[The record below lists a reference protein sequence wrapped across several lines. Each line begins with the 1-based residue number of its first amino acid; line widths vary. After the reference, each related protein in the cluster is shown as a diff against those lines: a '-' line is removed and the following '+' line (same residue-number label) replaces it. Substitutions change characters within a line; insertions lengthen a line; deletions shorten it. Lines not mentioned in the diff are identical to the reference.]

1 MKAIKMLIAGLVLA
15 VAGMATAAMD
25 TVLTFSTVGPD
36 RYANGDDVVPGE
48 SYALVWTADIA
59 GFTLSDDGT
68 ATGGKVVLVAP
79 VAEGGRCPPV
89 KLNIKASVAPQYE
102 GGVWGVYLFDT
113 RSGSVNGV
121 KLIPSATVEVASEGY
136 LVRKTTKSRALLG
149 TSAGVVDV
157 ESLVDVVAAGGEVTL
172 EADITLEDELVV
184 SNEVT
189 LNLGGYKITAASG
202 KNAIQVA
209 AGGSLTI
216 NAGENG
222 GVSASGKLA
231 VYADYELSPGAKTV
245 VINGGTYT
253 GNLQFNKYPV
263 ATSATQSGEAADP
276 TVVTINGGV
285 FNDYVTL
292 YHCCPFTIT
301 GGKFEK
307 GLNTSPSSTYV
318 YSTSRS
324 PVIIEGGVFK
334 TEPEAVGSRVIVS
347 PGYYEGGYFHVA
359 DTSLCEVKR
368 NGKFYRYASEAL
380 ALIGATTEIEVLGG
394 TNLSGVEIV
403 LSEGQSIT
411 VATDFAG
418 SIVAAAGYT
427 LAEPTYNPSA
437 GTATYFVQANGVAK
451 IGGAY
456 FDTLDAA
463 FDAAVTGDK
472 VTLLESCALTGALAL
487 TGREVEVALNGCDL
501 TLASTSSVDLTGGKL
516 TISGSGN
523 VFVNTAAV
531 SFTKDT
537 FVVKG
542 GTYQFDP
549 SAYRTK
555 TENDFW
561 WLDRYYVFNGGDG
574 TYTVVPIPKAYVSK
588 LDETQVSDGT
598 LETAYAFKAFGDS
611 DLIIAYKWMNGL
623 LSDPLEIARANE
635 VISEM
640 IPFLE
645 WNSDFVVY
653 IDRAVETEDVILS
666 GQYGSY
672 PWLSFNAQKDI
683 PANQRVRLLSMF
695 GGRFSYEDIC
705 KEVTIFNCG
714 TKAINQEALDGAT
727 MHVEL
732 RIYDPSSDTGSATA
746 SSILI
751 CEYCYSFGGYL
762 ARVGENRYDTMED
775 AIAAV
780 QNGGAITMLNNWEG
794 SIDLT
799 PKAVVGFSINRN
811 GYMLDVTS
819 YSNLAETWRFERMSN
834 GGWSHYPK
842 PEGTYKVEVV
852 TDSGENMS
860 LSTVKVDDQWIA
872 DNADGDD
879 EQVEEV
885 LAKTDDNGLQKWQNY
900 ILQQDPDTPVRI
912 AEKAPETTE
921 EPVPETT
928 VVNVVNTLAERT
940 MIPED
945 CGFKV
950 TYQLDEVSSEGKVV
964 AEGDSKDSANDDF
977 EIDLETATAGE
988 EKNHA
993 FYKMSAVIESI
1004 DGTGTK
1010 TKVQSENTIGVLKV
1024 NVQTKNTPVAVPWS
1038 SLANDGE
1045 NLTVDKLVRTST
1057 LTAGDT
1063 LTAYDNATGTH
1074 KAWELQQ
1081 DGTWAP
1087 VQNAADPEQIE
1098 DAKDFE
1104 VSRGSAVWV
1113 TRQNPEQPL
1122 YLVGGATEEAA
1133 STPLEPATPEG
1144 EKSWN
1149 LVAAPSVEPV
1159 DVAELLS
1166 TEAAEND
1173 TIVVPTDGAPKNYV
1187 FRDGKWGYDTVKKVE
1202 RGVKEVWISVFETDD
1217 TTIPAG
1223 TGFWYLN
1230 GSTGEKSVEW

>member
-1 MKAIKMLIAGLVLA
+1 MLIAGLVLA

-36 RYANGDDVVPGE
+36 RYADGTDVVDGE
-48 SYALVWTADIA
+48 SYALVWTADVA
-59 GFTLSDDGT
+59 GFAMSDDGT
-68 ATGGKVVLVAP
+68 ATGGKVVLVRP
-79 VAEGGRCPPV
+79 VAKGGRCPLV

-102 GGVWGVYLFDT
+102 GGTWGVYLFDT

-121 KLIPSATVEVASEGY
+121 KLIPSATIEVASQGY

-149 TSAGVVDV
+149 NSGGILEAADLVSA
-157 ESLVDVVAAGGEVTL
+157 VADGGEVTL
-172 EADITLEDELVV
+172 GADITLADELVV
-184 SNEVT
+184 EKAVT

-209 AGGSLTI
+209 AGGNLTI
-216 NAGENG
+216 NAEENG

-231 VYADYELSPGAKTV
+231 VYADYELYPGSKTV

-347 PGYYEGGYFHVA
+347 PGYYEGGYFYVG
-359 DTSLCEVKR
+359 DTSACEVKR

-380 ALIGATTEIEVLGG
+380 ALIGATTEIEVLGD
-394 TNLSGVEIV
+394 TDVSSIV
-403 LSEGQSIT
+403 IALAEGQSIT
-411 VATDFAG
+411 VSAGFAG

-427 LAEPTYNPSA
+427 LAEPTYDTSA

-463 FDAAVTGDK
+463 FAAAVDGNKITL
-472 VTLLESCALTGALAL
+472 VTSCELTGAVALA
-487 TGREVEVALNGCDL
+487 GKAVEVALNGNDL
-501 TLASTSSVDLTGGKL
+501 SLASTSSLDLTGGNL
-516 TISGSGN
+516 TISGTGN
-523 VFVNTAAV
+523 VFVYTEDV
-531 SFTKDT
+531 TGLSKDT
-537 FVVKG
+537 FIVKG

-549 SAYRTK
+549 SAYRTA

-561 WLDRYYVFNGGDG
+561 WLDRYYVIVNGND
-574 TYTVVPIPKAYVSK
+574 TYTVVPIPKAYVTK
-588 LDETQVSDGT
+588 LDETQVSDGR
-598 LETAYAFKAFGDS
+598 LQTAYSFNAFKDS
-611 DLIIAYKWMNGL
+611 DLEIAAKFIAEL
-623 LSDPLEIARANE
+623 PVTDPLEIARFNE
-635 VISEM
+635 LINE
-640 IPFLE
+640 IAPFLG
-645 WNSDFVVY
+645 WNADFVVY
-653 IDRAVETEDVILS
+653 IDRAVAKEDVILS

-672 PWLSFNAQKDI
+672 PWLSFDAQSNI
-683 PANQRVRLLSMF
+683 PAYKKNRLLSMF
-695 GGRFSYEDIC
+695 TEDRFTYENIC
-705 KEVTIFNCG
+705 TDVTVFNCG
-714 TKAINQEALDGAT
+714 ARAENEEALDGAT

-732 RIYDPSSDTGSATA
+732 RVYDPSTDTGSANDP
-746 SSILI
+746 SILV

-762 ARVGENRYDTMED
+762 ARVGENRYDTME
-775 AIAAV
+775 AALEAV
-780 QNGGAITMLNNWEG
+780 ENGGVITMLNNWEG
-794 SIDLT
+794 SVDLAPT
-799 PKAVVGFSINRN
+799 AGKGFSINRN
-811 GYMLDVTS
+811 GYMLDVAS

-872 DNADGDD
+872 DNADGDAA
-879 EQVEEV
+879 QVEEV

-900 ILQQDPDTPVRI
+900 ILQQDPETPVTI
-912 AEKAPETTE
+912 AEKELEATA

-928 VVNVVNTLAERT
+928 VVTVVNQMAERT
-940 MIPED
+940 MLPED

-964 AEGDSKDSANDDF
+964 AEGESKASANDDF
-977 EIDLETATAGE
+977 EIDLETATGGE

-993 FYKMSAVIESI
+993 FYRMSAVIESV

-1024 NVQTKNTPVAVPWS
+1024 EAKTTNTPVAVPWS
-1038 SLANDGE
+1038 SLSDGE
-1045 NLTVDKLVRTST
+1045 DITVDKLVRTAT
-1057 LTAGDT
+1057 LTPGDT
-1063 LTAYDNATGTH
+1063 MTAYDNATGKY
-1074 KAWELQQ
+1074 KAWELQD
-1081 DGTWAP
+1081 DGTWESTE
-1087 VQNAADPEQIE
+1087 VIGGSEQSE
-1098 DAKDFE
+1098 AGDFS
-1104 VSRGSAVWV
+1104 VSRGAAVWV
-1113 TRQNPEQPL
+1113 TRQDPSQPL

-1133 STPLEPATPEG
+1133 STPLEPAPSEV

-1149 LVAAPSVEPV
+1149 LIAAPTVEPV
-1159 DVAELLS
+1159 DVQELLS
-1166 TEAAEND
+1166 DAVETD
-1173 TIVVPTDGAPKNYV
+1173 TIVVPTDGAPKNYI
-1187 FRDGKWGYDTVKKVE
+1187 FRDGVWGYETTEEVVRDNVVV
-1202 RGVKEVWISVFETDD
+1202 GVRSVFKTDD
-1217 TTIPAG
+1217 TKIPAG

-1230 GSTGEKSVEW
+1230 GSRESGKSVEW

>member
-36 RYANGDDVVPGE
+36 RYADGDDVVTGE
-48 SYALVWTADIA
+48 SYALVWTADVS

-89 KLNIKASVAPQYE
+89 KLNIKASVAPQYD

-113 RSGSVNGV
+113 RSGSVSGV

-149 TSAGVVDV
+149 SSAGIDDA
-157 ESLVDVVAAGGEVTL
+157 ESLSEAVAAGGEVTL
-172 EADITLEDELVV
+172 AADITLANELVL

-189 LNLGGYKITAASG
+189 LNLGVYKINAANG
-202 KNAIQVA
+202 KNAIRVA

-216 NAGENG
+216 NAEENG
-222 GVSASGKLA
+222 GVSAPGKLA
-231 VYADYELSPGAKTV
+231 VYADYELDPGSKTV

-263 ATSATQSGEAADP
+263 ATSATQSGEAAVP

-334 TEPEAVGSRVIVS
+334 TEPEAVGSRVVVS
-347 PGYYEGGYFHVA
+347 PGYYMGGYFHVG
-359 DTSLCEVKR
+359 DTSACEVKR

-380 ALIGATTEIEVLGG
+380 ALIGATTEIEVVNG
-394 TNLSGVEIV
+394 TDLSGVEIA

-411 VATDFAG
+411 VSADFVG
-418 SIVAAAGYT
+418 TVVAAAGYT
-427 LAEPTYNPSA
+427 LAEPTYDTSA
-437 GTATYFVQANGVAK
+437 GTVTYFVQANGVAK

-456 FDTLDAA
+456 YGTLDAA
-463 FDAAVTGDK
+463 FGAAQDGDK
-472 VTLLESCALTGALAL
+472 ITLLASCELNGAVALTGKA
-487 TGREVEVALNGCDL
+487 VEVALNGNDL
-501 TLASTSSVDLTGGKL
+501 TLASTSSADLTGGKL
-516 TISGSGN
+516 TISGAGN

-531 SFTKDT
+531 NLTKDT
-537 FVVKG
+537 FAVKG

-549 SAYRTK
+549 SAYRTA
-555 TENDFW
+555 TENGFW
-561 WLDRYYVFNGGDG
+561 WLDRHYVINNGNG
-574 TYTVVPIPKAYVSK
+574 TYTVVPIPKAYVTK

-611 DLIIAYKWMNGL
+611 DLPIAFKWMNGL

-640 IPFLE
+640 IPFLA

-653 IDRAVETEDVILS
+653 IDRDIEQDDVVLS

-672 PWLSFNAQKDI
+672 PWLSFDAQGDV
-683 PANQRVRLLSMF
+683 PANKKMRLLSMF
-695 GGRFSYEDIC
+695 GGKFSYEDIC

-714 TKAINQEALDGAT
+714 AKGIDQLTLDGAT

-732 RIYDPSSDTGSATA
+732 RVYDPSTDTGSANDP
-746 SSILI
+746 SILV

-762 ARVGENRYDTMED
+762 ARVGENRYDTME
-775 AIAAV
+775 AALEAV
-780 QNGGAITMLNNWEG
+780 ENGGVITMLNNWEG
-794 SIDLT
+794 SVDLAPT
-799 PKAVVGFSINRN
+799 AGKGFSINRN
-811 GYMLDVTS
+811 GYMLDVAS

-872 DNADGDD
+872 DNADGDAA
-879 EQVEEV
+879 QVEEV

-900 ILQQDPDTPVRI
+900 ILQQDPETPVTI
-912 AEKAPETTE
+912 AEKELEATA

-928 VVNVVNTLAERT
+928 VVTVVNQMAERT
-940 MIPED
+940 MLPED

-964 AEGDSKDSANDDF
+964 AEGESKASANDDF
-977 EIDLETATAGE
+977 EIDLETATGGE

-993 FYKMSAVIESI
+993 FYRMSAVIESV

-1024 NVQTKNTPVAVPWS
+1024 EAKTTNTPVAVPWS
-1038 SLANDGE
+1038 SLSDGE
-1045 NLTVDKLVRTST
+1045 DITVDKLVRTAT
-1057 LTAGDT
+1057 LTPGDT
-1063 LTAYDNATGTH
+1063 MTAYNNADGTY
-1074 KAWELQQ
+1074 KAWELQE
-1081 DGTWAP
+1081 DGTWEP
-1087 VQNAADPEQIE
+1087 VQTVGGSEQTE
-1098 DAKDFE
+1098 AKDFE

-1113 TRQNPEQPL
+1113 TRQNPEHPL

-1133 STPLEPATPEG
+1133 ATPLEPATE
-1144 EKSWN
+1144 EDKSWN

-1159 DVAELLS
+1159 KIDELL
-1166 TEAAEND
+1166 AENTDGD
-1173 TIVVPTDGAPKNYV
+1173 TIVVPTDGAPKNYYQNK
-1187 FRDGKWGYDTVKKVE
+1187 DGVWGYDTVEEVFE
-1202 RGVKEVWISVFETDD
+1202 GDEVVGVRSVFKTDD

-1230 GSTGEKSVEW
+1230 GSTDGSKTVEW

>member
-79 VAEGGRCPPV
+79 VAEDGRCPPV

-149 TSAGVVDV
+149 TSAGVVDA
-157 ESLVDVVAAGGEVTL
+157 ESLVAAVAAGGEVTVD
-172 EADITLEDELVV
+172 ADITLADELVV
-184 SNEVT
+184 ENEVT
-189 LNLGGYKITAASG
+189 LNLGEFKITAASG
-202 KNAIQVA
+202 NNAIQVV

-216 NAGENG
+216 NAESTG
-222 GVSASGKLA
+222 GVSANGKLA

-263 ATSATQSGEAADP
+263 ATSATQSGEAAVP
-276 TVVTINGGV
+276 TVVTINGGL
-285 FNDYVTL
+285 FNDYVTV
-292 YHCCPFTIT
+292 YRCSPFTIT
-301 GGKFEK
+301 GGTFEK

-334 TEPEAVGSRVIVS
+334 TEPEAVGSRVVVS
-347 PGYYEGGYFHVA
+347 PGYYMGGYFHVG

-380 ALIGATTEIEVLGG
+380 ALIGATTEIEVVGG
-394 TNLSGVEIV
+394 TDLSGVEIA

-411 VATDFAG
+411 VSTDFAG
-418 SIVAAAGYT
+418 SIVAANGYT
-427 LAEPTYNPSA
+427 LAEPTYDTSA
-437 GTATYFVQANGVAK
+437 GTKTYFVQAEGVAK
-451 IGGAY
+451 IGGAC
-456 FDTLDAA
+456 FATLDAA
-463 FDAAVTGDK
+463 FDAAVAGDK
-472 VTLLESCALTGALAL
+472 ITLLASCELSGALVLDRA
-487 TGREVEVALNGCDL
+487 VEVALNGKDL
-501 TLASTSSVDLTGGKL
+501 SFASASSLDLTGGQL
-516 TISGSGN
+516 AISGSGN
-523 VFVNTAAV
+523 VFVYTAGV
-531 SFTKDT
+531 TGLSKDT
-537 FVVKG
+537 LVVKG

-549 SAYRTK
+549 SDYRPA
-555 TENDFW
+555 TEKDFW
-561 WLDRYYVFNGGDG
+561 WLDRFYVIGNAND
-574 TYTVVPIPKAYVSK
+574 TYTVVPIPKAYVTK

-598 LETAYAFKAFGDS
+598 LETAYAFKAFSDS
-611 DLIIAYKWMNGL
+611 DLVIAYKWMNGL
-623 LSDPLEIARANE
+623 LSEPAEIARANE
-635 VISEM
+635 VIGEM
-640 IPFLE
+640 MPFLD

-653 IDRAVETEDVILS
+653 IDRAVQKEDVVLS

-672 PWLSFNAQKDI
+672 PWLSFDAQANI
-683 PANQRVRLLSMF
+683 PAYKRNRLLSMF
-695 GGRFSYEDIC
+695 GGRFSYEEIC

-714 TKAINQEALDGAT
+714 AKAIDQEALDGAT

-732 RIYDPSSDTGSATA
+732 RVYDPSTDTGSANDP
-746 SSILI
+746 SILV
-751 CEYCYSFGGYL
+751 CEYCYSFGGHL
-762 ARVGENRYDTMED
+762 ARVGENRYDTMV
-775 AIAAV
+775 AALEV
-780 QNGGAITMLNNWEG
+780 VENGGVITMLNNWEG
-794 SIDLT
+794 SVDLT
-799 PKAVVGFSINRN
+799 PTAGKGFSINRN

-900 ILQQDPDTPVRI
+900 ILQQDPETPVRVN
-912 AEKAPETTE
+912 EKAPETTE
-921 EPVPETT
+921 EPVPEAT
-928 VVNVVNTLAERT
+928 VVNVVNTLAKRT
-940 MIPED
+940 MIPDD

-950 TYQLDEVSSEGKVV
+950 TYQLDEVSDEGKVV
-964 AEGDSKDSANDDF
+964 AEGESKDSATDDF

-988 EKNHA
+988 EKNH
-993 FYKMSAVIESI
+993 V
-1004 DGTGTK
+1004 
-1010 TKVQSENTIGVLKV
+1010 
-1024 NVQTKNTPVAVPWS
+1024 
-1038 SLANDGE
+1038 
-1045 NLTVDKLVRTST
+1045 
-1057 LTAGDT
+1057 
-1063 LTAYDNATGTH
+1063 
-1074 KAWELQQ
+1074 
-1081 DGTWAP
+1081 
-1087 VQNAADPEQIE
+1087 
-1098 DAKDFE
+1098 
-1104 VSRGSAVWV
+1104 
-1113 TRQNPEQPL
+1113 
-1122 YLVGGATEEAA
+1122 
-1133 STPLEPATPEG
+1133 
-1144 EKSWN
+1144 
-1149 LVAAPSVEPV
+1149 
-1159 DVAELLS
+1159 
-1166 TEAAEND
+1166 
-1173 TIVVPTDGAPKNYV
+1173 
-1187 FRDGKWGYDTVKKVE
+1187 
-1202 RGVKEVWISVFETDD
+1202 
-1217 TTIPAG
+1217 
-1223 TGFWYLN
+1223 
-1230 GSTGEKSVEW
+1230 